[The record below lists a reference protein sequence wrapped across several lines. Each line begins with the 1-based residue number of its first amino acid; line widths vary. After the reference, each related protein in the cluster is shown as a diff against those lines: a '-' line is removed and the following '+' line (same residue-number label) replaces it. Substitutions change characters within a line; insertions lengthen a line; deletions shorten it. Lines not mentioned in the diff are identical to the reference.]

1 MRVAFHTP
9 LKPIDH
15 PIPSGD
21 RAMARE
27 LVALLRD
34 LDCQVWLAARYRPGI
49 AVLPPS
55 STQLE
60 QQRRGRNRA
69 RRIVARWRS
78 LPFHHPERF
87 ELWVTY
93 HLYYKKP
100 DWVGPLVAQS
110 LGIPYVVIEASHAPK
125 RRFTSWRVGHRAV
138 ELALR
143 QADLVLTLNPNDEAC
158 VRPLLRAPSRQQ
170 PLPPFLDTA
179 PYVAARDGRETHR
192 ARLGAEF
199 ALDLTTP
206 WLLSVA
212 MMRKGDKLSSFRLLA
227 AALSQIA
234 NLQWQLIV
242 VGDGECRSEVET
254 LLAPLRERVRFLGAL
269 PPQALPA
276 IYAAADLYVWPAIN
290 EAYGMTLLE
299 AQASGLAVIA
309 GRTGGVPAIVR
320 DGASGVLVPV
330 GDAVALAAALARLL
344 TSPQELARLRAGASV
359 YVAARHTRMAVGR
372 RLRLLLRSVMSGL
385 RNSPSLP

>member
-1 MRVAFHTP
+1 
-9 LKPIDH
+9 
-15 PIPSGD
+15 
-21 RAMARE
+21 
-27 LVALLRD
+27 
-34 LDCQVWLAARYRPGI
+34 
-49 AVLPPS
+49 
-55 STQLE
+55 
-60 QQRRGRNRA
+60 
-69 RRIVARWRS
+69 
-78 LPFHHPERF
+78 
-87 ELWVTY
+87 
-93 HLYYKKP
+93 
-100 DWVGPLVAQS
+100 
-110 LGIPYVVIEASHAPK
+110 
-125 RRFTSWRVGHRAV
+125 
-138 ELALR
+138 
-143 QADLVLTLNPNDEAC
+143 
-158 VRPLLRAPSRQQ
+158 
-170 PLPPFLDTA
+170 
-179 PYVAARDGRETHR
+179 
-192 ARLGAEF
+192 
-199 ALDLTTP
+199 
-206 WLLSVA
+206 
-212 MMRKGDKLSSFRLLA
+212 
-227 AALSQIA
+227 
-234 NLQWQLIV
+234 